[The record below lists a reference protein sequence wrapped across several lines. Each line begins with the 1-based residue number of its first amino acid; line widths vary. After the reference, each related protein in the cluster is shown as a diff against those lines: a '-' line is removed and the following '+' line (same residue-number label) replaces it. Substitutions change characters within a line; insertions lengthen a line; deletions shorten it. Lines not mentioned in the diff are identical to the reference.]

1 MEVAEMIDGVI
12 LTNRT
17 PEEIQAAIEED
28 IRLSDLLTEW
38 PNVDDD
44 VPTKNT
50 RKKQRTKPC
59 KKRTA
64 GGKNSL

>member
-1 MEVAEMIDGVI
+1 MIDGVI

-59 KKRTA
+59 KKANRGRET
-64 GGKNSL
+64 

>member
-1 MEVAEMIDGVI
+1 MIDGVI

-17 PEEIQAAIEED
+17 PEEIQAAIDED

-44 VPTKNT
+44 ALAKNT
-50 RKKQRTKPC
+50 RKKGSQKANR
-59 KKRTA
+59 KK
-64 GGKNSL
+64 KKQLYEQD